1 VGRTI
6 EHRAE
11 RQVTPSPRAAGVAP
25 TQPETKIPDEL
36 NPGRDGVI
44 AAVEIPETD
53 EPLDDESE
61 EKEQPGH
68 QQAVRVMG
76 ADVFQAVVS
85 LCLVEP
91 LVLHGRAATVSGGA
105 AFGNPQAPAGAR
117 HRFACGQSRS
127 LLVLLNV
134 LLKG

>member
-1 VGRTI
+1 
-6 EHRAE
+6 
-11 RQVTPSPRAAGVAP
+11 
-25 TQPETKIPDEL
+25 
-36 NPGRDGVI
+36 VI

-91 LVLHGRAATVSGGA
+91 LVLQCSWDEEMENRG
-105 AFGNPQAPAGAR
+105 
-117 HRFACGQSRS
+117 
-127 LLVLLNV
+127 
-134 LLKG
+134 